1 MFNLREELVLFV
13 ENVLDMLF
21 YFIREKENL
30 KKLVNLGR
38 FLWEVDEV
46 EVRIRKEVGLFLLY
60 GNYC

>member
-13 ENVLDMLF
+13 ENVSDMLF